1 MSLRWHEDR
10 IEPMVQHRNDAPPP
24 DLRIVLTET
33 LHPHEEHDSQRA
45 LPLIE
50 RIKTE
55 SVVIN
60 PPIVSP
66 MGASQ
71 FVVLDGANR
80 YYAFSHLNY
89 PHILVQVTSY
99 ESGYVELKTWRH
111 LVCDWD
117 ADHFIQRLRQL
128 NDVEIVEGQHS
139 GAIAHIMFKDQR
151 VMALRAPVE
160 NTHERN
166 AALRKIVNIYQQN
179 ATLQRTAL
187 SEPTDIWPIHP
198 SAIAVVTF
206 PDYEPADIT
215 AAARIGAFLP
225 PGISRHIIH
234 GRALRL
240 NYPLD
245 ALRDMNM
252 RLSEKNEQLQK
263 WVNEKL
269 EKRQVRYYAEA
280 TYQFDE

>member
-1 MSLRWHEDR
+1 ML
-10 IEPMVQHRNDAPPP
+10 QHRNDAPPP
-24 DLRIVLTET
+24 DLRIVLTES

-50 RIKTE
+50 RLKSE

-71 FVVLDGANR
+71 YVILDGANR
-80 YYAFSHLNY
+80 YYAFSHLEY
-89 PHILVQVTSY
+89 PHILVQVASY

-111 LVCDWD
+111 LVCNWEED
-117 ADHFIQRLRQL
+117 AFINHLKAL
-128 NDVEIVEGQHS
+128 PDLELIEGQNAQ
-139 GAIAHIMFKDQR
+139 AIAHIMFRDQR
-151 VMALRAPVE
+151 VIALIAPVE

-166 AALRKIVNIYQQN
+166 AALCKVVAIYQQN
-179 ATLQRTAL
+179 AVLHRTAL
-187 SEPTDIWPIHP
+187 TEPDDIWPLHP
-198 SAIAVVTF
+198 NAFALVTF
-206 PDYEPADIT
+206 PQYQPSDII
-215 AAARIGAFLP
+215 AAARFHAYLP

-234 GRALRL
+234 GRALRV

-245 ALRDMNM
+245 LLRDEQI
-252 RLSEKNEQLQK
+252 RLSEKNQNLQT
-263 WVNEKL
+263 WMQEKL
-269 EKRQVRYYAEA
+269 ENRRVRYYAEA